1 MIRFQ
6 TDLKYQLFEDA
17 KYEMQVSSLHINHS
31 FESRFYGVDK
41 DQRVLWA
48 KAGFAWD
55 GATCF
60 PDFNW
65 ILESSLWHDILHM
78 LIAQGVIPTSENN
91 KIDEELA
98 RAIRLLGGEESDGR
112 VADLMLKIRSN
123 YVRRATNIV
132 HQRVTAPRPVYELNQ
147 GKKRRVK

>member
-6 TDLKYQLFEDA
+6 TDLKYQLYEDA
-17 KYEMQVSSLHINHS
+17 TYDLQLVGLKVNHS
-31 FESRFYGVDK
+31 FDSKFYGVDK

-55 GATCF
+55 GATNF
-60 PDFNW
+60 LDFNW
-65 ILESSLWHDILHM
+65 ILEASLWHDVLHL

-98 RAIRLLGGEESDGR
+98 RAIRLLGGSESDGR
-112 VADLMLKIRSN
+112 VADTLLKLRSS
-123 YVRRATNIV
+123 YVRRATNLV
-132 HQRVTAPRPVYELNQ
+132 HQKVVEARPVYELKQ
-147 GKKRRVK
+147 GKRRRIV

>member
-6 TDLKYQLFEDA
+6 TGIKYQLFEDT
-17 KYEMQVSSLHINHS
+17 KYDLQLQGIAIT
-31 FESRFYGVDK
+31 ESYDGKFYGVDK

-55 GATCF
+55 GATSF

-65 ILESSLWHDILHM
+65 ILEASLWHDVLHL
-78 LIAQGVIPTSENN
+78 LIAQGGIPTSENN

-98 RAIRLLGGEESDGR
+98 RAIRLLGGHESDGR
-112 VADLMLKIRSN
+112 VADIMLKLRSG
-123 YVRRATNIV
+123 YVRRATNLV
-132 HQRVTAPRPVYELNQ
+132 HQKVVQARPVYELKQ
-147 GKKRRVK
+147 GKKRRIV